1 MALAASLRLY
11 LEPVRLSG
19 QSALQATRLLT
30 DRTSCWAG
38 EQGWTVAREV
48 QGRITRPSR
57 NGLKRARLDLV
68 CTRPAELPAV
78 AIEIDQFGKAWSL
91 RKLLAEV
98 DAGCVALWV
107 RWRGRTEVEIPETV
121 GLVDIHETVDFRP
134 TERTSRHRP
143 APGLPTEPRHQYGAT
158 EPPSSALHRQD
169 HPVLPSPAE
178 IEDARTS
185 AGGFTRAQLAAWG
198 VTWPPPKGWKK
209 ELNARWR
216 AAQTEQP

>member
-1 MALAASLRLY
+1 
-11 LEPVRLSG
+11 
-19 QSALQATRLLT
+19 
-30 DRTSCWAG
+30 
-38 EQGWTVAREV
+38 
-48 QGRITRPSR
+48 
-57 NGLKRARLDLV
+57 
-68 CTRPAELPAV
+68 V